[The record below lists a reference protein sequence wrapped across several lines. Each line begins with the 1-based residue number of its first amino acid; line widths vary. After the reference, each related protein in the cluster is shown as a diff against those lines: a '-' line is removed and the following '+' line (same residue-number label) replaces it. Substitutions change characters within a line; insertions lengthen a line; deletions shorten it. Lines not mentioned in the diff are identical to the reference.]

1 MDKYVYIALFAPLVG
16 SLFAS
21 LFARKPKM
29 LLTGIVTSAL
39 LFISWIASIKLLL
52 NIDGD
57 EYVHTKLFTWIGS
70 GNFHVDFGF
79 LADPVSIIM
88 MVTVTTVSTL
98 VHIHSIGYMDHD
110 KGFNRY
116 FSYLSAF
123 VFSMMV
129 LVMSDNFLGLFIG
142 WEGVGVCSWLL
153 IGHWYY
159 KPDVSTDINPAV
171 SPSFAANEAFVMNR
185 IADLGMLI
193 GIFMIYW
200 NLGTLNYHDVF
211 ENISSLP
218 TGTITA
224 IGIFLFI
231 GAMGKSAQFPL
242 HTWLANAME
251 GPTPVSALIHAA
263 TMVTAG
269 VYLVVRAHDIYMLI
283 PNVGYFIACLGAFVA
298 IFAASMAL
306 VNLDMKRVIA
316 YSTLSQLG
324 YMFVAAGLGAYW
336 IALFHL
342 MTHAF
347 FKSVLFLGAGNVM
360 HAMDDELNIKKMG
373 GLGKAMPWTM
383 AIMTIASLALAGIW
397 PFAGFFSKDKI
408 LETAFSQNH
417 YFLWIMLWLGAGM
430 TAYYSF
436 RLIML
441 IFAGKERFTPQEHH
455 PHEAYPFVIAAMI
468 PLAIL
473 ATIAGF
479 FEHGFVHYVTHEVL
493 PEFEPEVGTFAFLF
507 LLVVTLGIAISG
519 IVLAVTKFSKGDFDE
534 FFEKIG
540 VMNILKKQYYIPDF
554 YAKKIMEPYKRI
566 SEFAWKSID
575 LKIVDA
581 IVDMIA
587 GFIYKSGDK
596 ARWMQ
601 SGNLSTNLKWM
612 GLGMVALMLA
622 ILIFRPV
629 M

>member
-1 MDKYVYIALFAPLVG
+1 MEKYLYIALFAPLVG

-29 LLTGIVTSAL
+29 LITGIVTSAL
-39 LFISWIASIKLLL
+39 LFVSWLASIKLLL
-52 NIDGD
+52 NIDS
-57 EYVHTKLFTWIGS
+57 EEAVHAKLFTWIGA
-70 GNFHVDFGF
+70 GNFHVDFSF

-116 FSYLSAF
+116 FAYLSAF
-123 VFSMMV
+123 VFSMMI

-153 IGHWYY
+153 IGHWYF
-159 KPDVSTDINPAV
+159 KPDVSTDVNPAV
-171 SPSFAANEAFVMNR
+171 SPSFAANEAFIMNR

-193 GIFMIYW
+193 GIFLIFW
-200 NLGTLNYHDVF
+200 NLGTLQYDEVF
-211 ENISSLP
+211 ANIGSLS

-269 VYLVVRAHDIYMLI
+269 VYLVVRSHDIYMLI

-298 IFAASMAL
+298 VFAASMAL
-306 VNLDMKRVIA
+306 VNLDMKRIIA

-373 GLGKAMPWTM
+373 GLGKHMPWTM
-383 AIMTIASLALAGIW
+383 GIMTVASLALSGIW

-436 RLIML
+436 RMFML
-441 IFAGKERFTPQEHH
+441 IFMGKERFTHEEHH

-473 ATIAGF
+473 AVIAGF
-479 FEHGFVHYVTHEVL
+479 FEESVMHYVTEHVL
-493 PEFEPEVGTFAFLF
+493 PEYEPHVGTFAFLF

-540 VMNILKKQYYIPDF
+540 VMNLLRNQYYIPKF
-554 YAKKIMEPYKRI
+554 YAEKIMKPYAKL
-566 SEFAWKSID
+566 SKFAWEKID

-581 IVDMIA
+581 TVDLIA
-587 GFIYKSGDK
+587 GVIYKSGDK

-612 GLGMVALMLA
+612 ALGMVVLMAAL
-622 ILIFRPV
+622 LIFSPGI
-629 M
+629 